1 MNKILIPTDFSQ
13 TAEKAYS
20 LAAKIARITNAELVF
35 IHVITKSMRKAMAV
49 QFSSIA
55 NIAEYDLADEITAAK
70 ELLSR
75 ISENSLFNGLSI
87 STELISDT
95 TLDIPSA
102 ISAYEENNDID
113 LVISGTYSARTT
125 RRNYAPIIVRGAK
138 CPVITV
144 ESFEDSNELKNLVV
158 ATDFK
163 NVNYRMMDAIWTIQQ
178 LFESKLTILFVNTPH
193 NFKDTQNIENEY
205 NLFISKFEL
214 ENTELAV
221 YNDHV
226 LEDGILKFVENI
238 KADMLMMSTHGRTGV
253 SSLLNRSHA
262 EYIVGHA
269 NMPVYVYNLYKDE
282 SYYNVGADVGS
293 FGFGNF

>member
-13 TAEKAYS
+13 TAEKSYS
-20 LAAKIARITNAELVF
+20 LAAKIAKATGAELVF
-35 IHVITKSMRKAMAV
+35 IHVITKSMRKAMTV

-55 NIAEYDLADEITAAK
+55 NIAEYDIADEITAAK

-75 ISENSLFNGLSI
+75 INENPLFRGI
-87 STELISDT
+87 AVSTELITNT

-102 ISAYEENNDID
+102 ISDYEENNNID

-144 ESFEDSNELKNLVV
+144 EAFEESNELKNLVV

-163 NVNYRMMDAIWTIQQ
+163 NVNYRMMDAIWAIQQ
-178 LFESKLTILFVNTPH
+178 LFESTLTVLFVNTPH
-193 NFKDTQNIENEY
+193 HFKDTQNIENEY
-205 NLFISKFEL
+205 NLFVSKFEL
-214 ENTELAV
+214 ENTKLAV

-226 LEDGILKFVENI
+226 LEDGILKYVDDV

-253 SSLLNRSHA
+253 SSLFNRSHA

-269 NMPVYVYNLYKDE
+269 KMPVYV
-282 SYYNVGADVGS
+282 
-293 FGFGNF
+293 